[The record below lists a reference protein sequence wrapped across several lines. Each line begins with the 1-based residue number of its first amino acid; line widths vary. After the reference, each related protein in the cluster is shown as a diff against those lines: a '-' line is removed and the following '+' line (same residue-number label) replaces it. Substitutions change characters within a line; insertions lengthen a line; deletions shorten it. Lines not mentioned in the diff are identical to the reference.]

1 MKKTLL
7 FVTALCFVFSTMS
20 EIRITPSGSIRMSVN
35 DSLFLEHDS
44 MQFVISRKDRDIQM
58 QSVNSESRFL
68 IEQDG
73 DVRMITESRLN
84 PRNGALVPQYF
95 VKGDASFSIENS
107 EKSALNL
114 LSMYGNRYPALGIV
128 SYNNNY
134 FISGIYATNNGNN
147 LWQMTP
153 TYFVQ
158 SNGTIYSANSQLTLS
173 DESHKESVTVLTG
186 ALDKLSDVTP
196 VSYVLNLGGN
206 GSSNVESVATTT
218 TATTSDFVE
227 SADNDVITDIEEI
240 DPVVQAAIEAE
251 RVRPKYGFVAQDI
264 AEIFPNV
271 VYTLPTGEKAIAYQ
285 EIIPILVSAI
295 QEQQGQIDSL
305 VSEVESLRQT
315 PVIPRQQAPATL
327 EEAIAKGDAVLCQNI
342 PNPFDQATTITYRL
356 PERVAT
362 AMLLVCDMTG
372 KLLQSYPLTL
382 LAGDGSITLQ
392 AGSYAPGMYLYT
404 LMIDGVS
411 IDTKQM
417 IIYK

>member
-1 MKKTLL
+1 
-7 FVTALCFVFSTMS
+7 
-20 EIRITPSGSIRMSVN
+20 
-35 DSLFLEHDS
+35 

-196 VSYVLNLGGN
+196 VSYVLNLDGN

>member
-7 FVTALCFVFSTMS
+7 FATALCFVFSTMS
-20 EIRITPSGSIRMSVN
+20 EMRITPSGSIRMSVN

-44 MQFVISRKDRDIQM
+44 MQFVISRRDRDIQM
-58 QSVNSESRFL
+58 KSVDSESRFL
-68 IEQDG
+68 IEKDG
-73 DVRMITESRLN
+73 GVRMITESRLM
-84 PRNGALVPQYF
+84 PRNVTSVPQYF

-107 EKSALNL
+107 EESALNL

-134 FISGIYATNNGNN
+134 FISGIYATNDGNN
-147 LWQMTP
+147 LWRMTP
-153 TYFVQ
+153 TFFVQ

-173 DESHKESVTVLTG
+173 DENHKESVTVLTG

-227 SADNDVITDIEEI
+227 SADNDVTTDIEEI
-240 DPVVQAAIEAE
+240 DPVVQTAIEAE

-264 AEIFPNV
+264 AEVFPNV

>member
-1 MKKTLL
+1 
-7 FVTALCFVFSTMS
+7 
-20 EIRITPSGSIRMSVN
+20 
-35 DSLFLEHDS
+35 

>member
-1 MKKTLL
+1 M
-7 FVTALCFVFSTMS
+7 
-20 EIRITPSGSIRMSVN
+20 RITPGGSIRMSVN

>member
-7 FVTALCFVFSTMS
+7 FATALCFVFSTMS
-20 EIRITPSGSIRMSVN
+20 EMRITPGGSIRMSVN

-44 MQFVISRKDRDIQM
+44 MQFVISRRDRDIQM
-58 QSVNSESRFL
+58 KSVDSESRFL
-68 IEQDG
+68 IEKDG
-73 DVRMITESRLN
+73 GVRMITESRLM
-84 PRNGALVPQYF
+84 PRNVTSVPQYF

-107 EKSALNL
+107 EESALNL

-134 FISGIYATNNGNN
+134 FISGIYATNDGNN
-147 LWQMTP
+147 LWRMTP
-153 TYFVQ
+153 TFFVQ

-173 DESHKESVTVLTG
+173 DENHKESVTVLTG

-227 SADNDVITDIEEI
+227 SADNDVTTDIEEI
-240 DPVVQAAIEAE
+240 DPVVQTAIEAE

-264 AEIFPNV
+264 AEVFPNV

>member
-20 EIRITPSGSIRMSVN
+20 EMRITPSGSIRMSVN